1 MIITDPP
8 TVVINVDKNC
18 TTYITISLNTSSP
31 PECGN
36 VSHNVTSTS
45 GNVTINN
52 TTNGTKYTIKELQ
65 NDMLCSIT
73 VTSTYKYN
81 GGLLT
86 KSRSRP
92 VMPSLP
98 KCKLLKLAS

>member
-18 TTYITISLNTSSP
+18 TTSITISLNTP
-31 PECGN
+31 CGN

-65 NDMLCSIT
+65 NDKLCNIT
-73 VTSTYKYN
+73 VTSTYN